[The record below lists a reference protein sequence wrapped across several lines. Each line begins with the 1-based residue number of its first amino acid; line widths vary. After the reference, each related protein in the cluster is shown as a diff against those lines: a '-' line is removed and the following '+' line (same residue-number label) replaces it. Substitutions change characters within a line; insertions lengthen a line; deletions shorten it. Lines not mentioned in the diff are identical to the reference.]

1 MFIGVDIGGT
11 NMTAGLFDSDKN
23 LLATAKVKSKGKES
37 TDIVLGQLFKVI
49 NKLLDDTTKAS
60 LKAIGIGIA
69 GFVDSTSGVLKFSA
83 NLNLNG
89 VCIKDEVSN
98 KFGVVSFVENDVNV
112 GVIGEWKHGAG
123 IEHKNIVGIF
133 VGTGIGGGLVVNN
146 EFIFGE
152 TGGAGAVGHMT
163 INKDGPYC
171 QSCGSQGCLETYAG
185 KVGIENRLRYLEK
198 KVSDSVFINLV
209 KENEGKLK
217 SSHLQK
223 ALASNDKVAIEIMND
238 AMTNLGIA
246 VANYINFINPSL
258 VVFGGGVMSSIG
270 EQCLPYIREV
280 CTKYTFKSIL
290 DACEFKIV
298 GLGNNSG
305 IYGAMEVAANNK
317 FRG

>member
-1 MFIGVDIGGT
+1 MFIGVDVGGT
-11 NMTAGLFDSDKN
+11 NMSAGLFDDDKN
-23 LLATAKVKSKGKES
+23 LLATAKVKSKGKEL

-49 NKLLDDTTKAS
+49 NKLLDDNNKSS

-69 GFVDSTSGVLKFSA
+69 GFVDSVAGVLKFSA

-98 KFGVVSFVENDVNV
+98 KFGVPTFVENDVNV

-123 IEHKNIVGIF
+123 RGHKNIVGIF
-133 VGTGIGGGLVVNN
+133 VGTGIGGGLVVND

-163 INKDGPYC
+163 IDKDGPYC
-171 QSCGSQGCLETYAG
+171 QSCGSQGCVEAYAG

-198 KVSDSVFINLV
+198 KVSNSLLISLV
-209 KENEGKLK
+209 KENKGKLK
-217 SSHLQK
+217 SSHLEK
-223 ALASNDKVAIEIMND
+223 ALAAKDEVAIEIMND

-270 EQCLPYIREV
+270 EKYLSYIRES
-280 CTKYTFKSIL
+280 CAKYTFKPML

-298 GLGNNSG
+298 GLGDNSG
-305 IYGAMEVAANNK
+305 IYGAMEVATNK
-317 FRG
+317 FKG